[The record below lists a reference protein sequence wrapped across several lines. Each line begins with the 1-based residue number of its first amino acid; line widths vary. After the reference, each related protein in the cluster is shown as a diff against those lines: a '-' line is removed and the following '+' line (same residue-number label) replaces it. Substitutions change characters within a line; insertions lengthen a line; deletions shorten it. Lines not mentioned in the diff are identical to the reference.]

1 MAESVS
7 KKITKGFRGK
17 GRFPESE
24 LYQCVNC
31 GFCLESC
38 PTYIETGL
46 ETESP
51 RGRIS
56 LMKAA
61 NEGRIELNDN
71 VISHWDMCL
80 QCRACE
86 TACPS
91 GVKYGYLMENTKL
104 ILETSRRKTFL
115 KSLLWYVGI
124 LIINKRSLLYVLGNI
139 IKFYQKSGIQ
149 LAIRTI
155 GLKHLLPE
163 KLKKIEQNIPTIS
176 TNFFHPNSKTYMPS
190 PNAET
195 KGKVS
200 ILAGCVMCITD
211 SQAIESTIRVLTRNG
226 YEVQVPKDQQCCG
239 ALQMHAGYK
248 KTTVE
253 LAKNNIDVL
262 MSNNPDF
269 IVSCSAG
276 CGAQLKSYDHLF
288 EEKDYYYEKSVI
300 FSNIT
305 KDIHELLVEIGFKKP
320 VIAIDSTVTYQD
332 PCHMVNVQKIY
343 DSPRKILK
351 SIPGLNFV
359 ETTQQDMC
367 CGAAGTYSITQPTMS
382 EILGKKKAKVLINTK
397 SHIIAT
403 SNPGCAIQLRSSFE
417 RLKTSENQNVP
428 EVNYVIEL
436 LDRAYGNG
444 E

>member
-1 MAESVS
+1 MAESIS
-7 KKITKGFRGK
+7 KKITKGFGGNQRL
-17 GRFPESE
+17 PESE

-38 PTYIETGL
+38 PTYVETGL

-61 NEGRIELNDN
+61 NEGRIELTDN

-104 ILETSRRKTFL
+104 ILETTRPRNFF
-115 KSLLWYVGI
+115 KSFLWYLGI

-139 IKFYQKSGIQ
+139 IKFYQKSSMQ

-155 GLKHLLPE
+155 GLKYLLPE

-176 TNFFHPNSKTYMPS
+176 TNFFYPNSKTYLPS
-190 PNAET
+190 PNTET

-211 SQAIESTIRVLTRNG
+211 SGAIESTIRVLTRNG
-226 YEVQVPKDQQCCG
+226 YEVQAPKDQQCCG

-276 CGAQLKSYDHLF
+276 CGAQLKTYDDLF
-288 EEKDYYYEKSVI
+288 EEKDDYYKKSVM

-305 KDIHELLVEIGFKKP
+305 RDIHELLVEIDFKKP
-320 VIAIDSTVTYQD
+320 VNAIHSTVTYQD

-351 SIPGLNFV
+351 SIPGLTFV
-359 ETTQQDMC
+359 ETTQQDIC
-367 CGAAGTYSITQPTMS
+367 CGAAGTYSITQPIMS
-382 EILGKKKAKVLINTK
+382 DILGKKKARVLINTK

-417 RLKTSENQNVP
+417 KLRTSQNQKLP
-428 EVNYVIEL
+428 KVNYVIEL